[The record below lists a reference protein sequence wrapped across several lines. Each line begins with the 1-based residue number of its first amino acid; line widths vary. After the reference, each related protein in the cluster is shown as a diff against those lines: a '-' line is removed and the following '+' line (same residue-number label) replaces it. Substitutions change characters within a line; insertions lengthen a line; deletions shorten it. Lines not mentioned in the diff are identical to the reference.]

1 MDGRS
6 RGFGVVLF
14 ARREDALKAIELYH
28 GFTWQTRQLDVKLDT
43 QDPTGALAMAEAN
56 RQAAL
61 QQQAQQFSL
70 NPQQQHWPGQL
81 PVPIGMAYPG
91 GGAGLPPNGPSPRI
105 AAAASPVPSLAPNL
119 HQSPPPPGASPA
131 FGHEPLMT
139 GGSDA
144 ISLQQSPPVLNGS
157 LPPAQLSPPTE
168 RPPRGLSPAPPR
180 PHSQLNNMGPQ
191 HGGPPNSMMGGPPH
205 PGMHPMGPGGPYQ
218 LFPGGPG
225 LMGPPG
231 GLGMMGPQRTASGQG
246 NPYPPNR
253 HLFVGNLP
261 FNCQWQELKDL
272 FRGAGAVARADIAQ
286 GPDGRSRGFGNV
298 VFQNAI
304 DAERAVHMFN
314 GYDYHGRA
322 LKVHLDKFSGQGAGQ
337 PPPPQFQ
344 VSPIQQSVSRLLRGP
359 C

>member
-14 ARREDALKAIELYH
+14 ARREDAFKAIEMYH

-81 PVPIGMAYPG
+81 PVPIGLTFP
-91 GGAGLPPNGPSPRI
+91 AGLPPTGPSPRI
-105 AAAASPVPSLAPNL
+105 AAAASPVPSLNPGM
-119 HQSPPPPGASPA
+119 HQSSPPLGASSAFGIELLKVGAVDTPATHPSPPTLNGASP
-131 FGHEPLMT
+131 HP
-139 GGSDA
+139 
-144 ISLQQSPPVLNGS
+144 
-157 LPPAQLSPPTE
+157 QLSPPGE
-168 RPPRGLSPAPPR
+168 RPPAPRGMSPAPPGPR
-180 PHSQLNNMGPQ
+180 PHPNHTGGQANGLPNPML
-191 HGGPPNSMMGGPPH
+191 GGPSH
-205 PGMHPMGPGGPYQ
+205 LGMHPIGPGGAYQ
-218 LFPGGPG
+218 LFPGGP
-225 LMGPPG
+225 MGPPG
-231 GLGMMGPQRTASGQG
+231 GPMGMMGPQRAVTGQG
-246 NPYPPNR
+246 SPFPPNR

-322 LKVHLDKFSGQGAGQ
+322 LKVHLDKFSGQGGAGQ
-337 PPPPQFQ
+337 PPPLFP
-344 VSPIQQSVSRLLRGP
+344 VSTQSML
-359 C
+359 